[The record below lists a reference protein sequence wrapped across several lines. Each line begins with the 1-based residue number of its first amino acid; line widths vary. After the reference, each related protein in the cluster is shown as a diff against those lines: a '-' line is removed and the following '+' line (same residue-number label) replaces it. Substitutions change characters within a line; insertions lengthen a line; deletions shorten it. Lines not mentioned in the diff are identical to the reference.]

1 MTKSDFIILQVFF
14 MGKINKDKHSLFDA
28 AEYFIII
35 SVQSPKTYA
44 RTNKKGVFNQNGGQ
58 PDFS

>member
-1 MTKSDFIILQVFF
+1 
-14 MGKINKDKHSLFDA
+14 MGKINKDKHSFFDA
-28 AEYFIII
+28 AEYFVII

-44 RTNKKGVFNQNGGQ
+44 RTNTKGVFNRNGGQ